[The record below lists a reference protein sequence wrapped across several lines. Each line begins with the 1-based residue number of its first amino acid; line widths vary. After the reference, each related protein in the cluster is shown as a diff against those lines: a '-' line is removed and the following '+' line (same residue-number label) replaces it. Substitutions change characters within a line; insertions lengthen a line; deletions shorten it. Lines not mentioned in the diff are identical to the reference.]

1 MGWHKLGDLNQIPEG
16 VLQPFTIAKQDVV
29 VWRKGSEVKCYG
41 DFCTHQDIKLSEFG
55 EVEGDELVC
64 YAHGARFGICDG
76 APLCFPATEGLKTYP
91 VKVEGDAVFIEM
103 KDA

>member
-1 MGWHKLGDLNQIPEG
+1 MSWQKVEDLDHIPEG
-16 VLQPFTIAKQDVV
+16 VLKPYTVAKQDIVL
-29 VWRKGSEVKCYG
+29 WRRGAEVKCFG

-76 APLCFPATEGLKTYP
+76 APLCFPATEALKTYP
-91 VKVEGDAVFIEM
+91 VKVEGGAVLVEV